1 MRNTGLPNGVAGR
14 RNLEKFV
21 ARMSADNQIDYIEF
35 QAADLAATR
44 NFFEQLFG
52 WNFTDYGPDY
62 TSFEDGRIA
71 GGFSRGAKRSTIESG
86 GVLVVFYHP
95 RLEEVR
101 QRVIDLGGRVTAD
114 IFSFPGGRRFHFTE
128 PSGNECA
135 IWSEDPGASEEK
147 S

>member
-1 MRNTGLPNGVAGR
+1 VSTLITGGR
-14 RNLEKFV
+14 
-21 ARMSADNQIDYIEF
+21 IIT
-35 QAADLAATR
+35 AAD
-44 NFFEQLFG
+44 
-52 WNFTDYGPDY
+52 DYVGDVY
-62 TSFEDGRIA
+62 VEDGRIS
-71 GGFSRGAKRSTIESG
+71 GGFSRAPKRSTIESG

-114 IFSFPGGRRFHFTE
+114 IFSFPGGRRFHFAE

-135 IWSEDPGASEEK
+135 IWSEDPGAKEER